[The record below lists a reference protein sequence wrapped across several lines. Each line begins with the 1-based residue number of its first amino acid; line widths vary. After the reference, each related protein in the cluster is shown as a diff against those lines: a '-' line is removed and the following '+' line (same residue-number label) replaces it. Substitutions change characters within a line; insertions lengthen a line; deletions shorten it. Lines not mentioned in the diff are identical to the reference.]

1 MRTERV
7 NILHARFLQSAAKA
21 NSWACVYSARAR
33 GAAAFRPRCREMLLN
48 GFYDVKWS
56 SLWSSEHVSALEI
69 ERRRY
74 SKSEIIN
81 GKDAV
86 DSVQRRK
93 IG

>member
-1 MRTERV
+1 
-7 NILHARFLQSAAKA
+7 
-21 NSWACVYSARAR
+21 
-33 GAAAFRPRCREMLLN
+33 MLLN

-56 SLWSSEHVSALEI
+56 SLRCSEHVSALEI

-86 DSVQRRK
+86 DSVQRK
-93 IG
+93 KWVKTFLGAPYFTE

>member
-1 MRTERV
+1 
-7 NILHARFLQSAAKA
+7 
-21 NSWACVYSARAR
+21 
-33 GAAAFRPRCREMLLN
+33 MLLN

-56 SLWSSEHVSALEI
+56 SLRRSEHVSALEI

-93 IG
+93 KWLGIFGRSLLIRMMKSESNILLNLAPFSISLLYHFRPDKFKN

>member
-1 MRTERV
+1 VQQRQTHGR
-7 NILHARFLQSAAKA
+7 
-21 NSWACVYSARAR
+21 ACIVREPEAQLLSGRA
-33 GAAAFRPRCREMLLN
+33 RCREMLLN

-56 SLWSSEHVSALEI
+56 SLRRSEHVSALEI

-86 DSVQRRK
+86 DSVQRK
-93 IG
+93 KWVKTFLAASYLKE